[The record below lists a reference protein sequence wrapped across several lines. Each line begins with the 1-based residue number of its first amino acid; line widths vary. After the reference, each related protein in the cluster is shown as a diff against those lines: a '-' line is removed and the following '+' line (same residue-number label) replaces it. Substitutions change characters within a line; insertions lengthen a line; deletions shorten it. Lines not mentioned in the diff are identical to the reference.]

1 MLWAFISHKSLSL
14 GPDDVRAA
22 RIVFALCFTR
32 NKCMI
37 FQVYDFSSS

>member
-22 RIVFALCFTR
+22 RNVFAPPR
-32 NKCMI
+32 NKFMI
-37 FQVYDFSSS
+37 FQVYDLSSL